1 MATRFCLGAASL
13 LNFGKAIIM
22 IKIRQ
27 GLGGQRW
34 ESYRKEWYILR
45 ILVGKVSEN
54 FMIQCFPVL

>member
-34 ESYRKEWYILR
+34 EITEKNGIYFVYL
-45 ILVGKVSEN
+45 LVKSVKTS
-54 FMIQCFPVL
+54 